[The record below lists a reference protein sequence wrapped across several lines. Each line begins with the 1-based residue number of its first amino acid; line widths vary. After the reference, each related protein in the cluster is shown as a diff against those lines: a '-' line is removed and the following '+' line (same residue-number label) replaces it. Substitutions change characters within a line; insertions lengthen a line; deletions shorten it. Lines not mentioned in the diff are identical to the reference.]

1 MIAHF
6 FSWSSHH
13 LILSPDQITL
23 NQTMTWTERNMVRV
37 VPPFLEYGTTN
48 HLLVVGGLKLM
59 PLIAFL
65 LHQPARIVN
74 CNKEWEQEA
83 DPNGPCRNEWIDC
96 CAICWCFTDHQL
108 YPSISLSLPLYL
120 QIIWPLLR
128 SDPAVSSLTLAIIR
142 HSTRHSSAP
151 DGESVTYRNK
161 CGKLNE
167 SAISGSGRNR

>member
-1 MIAHF
+1 MARAVMNE
-6 FSWSSHH
+6 
-13 LILSPDQITL
+13 LT
-23 NQTMTWTERNMVRV
+23 V
-37 VPPFLEYGTTN
+37 VPF
-48 HLLVVGGLKLM
+48 VGVS
-59 PLIAFL
+59 
-65 LHQPARIVN
+65 RIISFI
-74 CNKEWEQEA
+74 
-83 DPNGPCRNEWIDC
+83 PRS
-96 CAICWCFTDHQL
+96 L
-108 YPSISLSLPLYL
+108 SLSLPLYL